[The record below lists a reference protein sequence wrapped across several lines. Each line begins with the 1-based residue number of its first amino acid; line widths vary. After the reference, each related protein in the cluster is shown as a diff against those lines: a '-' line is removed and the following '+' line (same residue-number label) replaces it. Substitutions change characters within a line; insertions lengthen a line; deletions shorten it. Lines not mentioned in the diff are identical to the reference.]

1 MASMT
6 EWTEAQQDAVD
17 KAAAWLAC
25 ARRVLAITGA
35 GMSAESGL
43 PTYRGVGG
51 LYEEADG
58 EDGLPVEVALSGE
71 RFAAEPWRTWRH
83 LRQIESACRGARPHA
98 GHHVLAAW
106 QDRFELTVLTQNID
120 GFHGAAGS
128 RQLIEMHG
136 NMHRLVCTV
145 CAWSQTVDHYGEL
158 ADDSPCCPD
167 CAAVIRPAVV
177 LFGEM
182 LPTAA
187 LEQYDQVMASRPDVV
202 LSIGTT
208 SVFPYIAAPVH
219 WCRQWGGRSIEI
231 NPSRTEVSDA
241 VDVCIRAPAAKVLQA
256 LDAALT
262 PG

>member
-1 MASMT
+1 M
-6 EWTEAQQDAVD
+6 
-17 KAAAWLAC
+17 
-25 ARRVLAITGA
+25 
-35 GMSAESGL
+35 
-43 PTYRGVGG
+43 
-51 LYEEADG
+51 
-58 EDGLPVEVALSGE
+58 
-71 RFAAEPWRTWRH
+71 
-83 LRQIESACRGARPHA
+83 
-98 GHHVLAAW
+98 LAAW

>member
-6 EWTEAQQDAVD
+6 QWTEAQQAELAQ
-17 KAAAWLAC
+17 AAAWLAG
-25 ARRVLAITGA
+25 ARHVLAITGA

-51 LYEEADG
+51 LYEDADG
-58 EDGLPVEVALSGE
+58 EDGLPIEVALSGE

-83 LRQIESACRGARPHA
+83 LRQIESACRGAQPHA

-106 QDRFELTVLTQNID
+106 QNRFELTVLTQNID

-136 NMHRLVCTV
+136 NLHRLICTA
-145 CAWSQTVDHYGEL
+145 CAWSQTVAHYGEL
-158 ADDSPCCPD
+158 THDSPTCPD
-167 CAAVIRPAVV
+167 CTAVIRPAVV

-182 LPTAA
+182 LPAVA
-187 LEQYDQVMASRPDVV
+187 LDQYDRVMAAGPDVV

-208 SVFPYIAAPVH
+208 SVFP
-219 WCRQWGGRSIEI
+219 
-231 NPSRTEVSDA
+231 
-241 VDVCIRAPAAKVLQA
+241 
-256 LDAALT
+256 
-262 PG
+262 